1 MPKMNTNTT
10 YHPYNYERLD
20 FRLPDFTRYA
30 WVSDQARAIWE
41 PRINQVTNML
51 LELEWR
57 AIAAGVRCCALRTV
71 HPEQISS
78 LTTTLSPF
86 NIEIEPLQKI
96 ALSKNY
102 SASLQTPNDGEPF
115 TYWAVLGRKADT
127 EAFKCAYWKND
138 QNAIGGLL
146 GYPECCTRFFTEV
159 WVNQGCVDTT
169 WQMAHESLNSNLITS
184 HEIEIPQVSS
194 SNVLLRWLGVRSVFH
209 LPCRFDCEA
218 TQQLADNLADVAR
231 NGGFEEELA
240 WLSEMQR
247 WPVEWSALHGIAE
260 IKTPIVKIST
270 RTDATPQK
278 YTVRYLGDRYPEIG
292 VQGLTF
298 PYKRPAKRQVSDSQQ
313 YKAGLEN
320 PIQTIDEDYKRF
332 EWYFRDNGFS
342 SGYAMDMSHQPILNL
357 ACSCLSQSSSRI
369 LDLGCGNGVLL
380 HKIWFNHQNVIPCG
394 IDVIP
399 EKIAHAKLLLPEY
412 EDNFATANIFDVES
426 FWSSNEEYSL
436 VILMLGR
443 LIEVPPIQINQLLS
457 RLKDQTSQVLVYAY
471 DDYIREY
478 GSLEQMAK
486 QIGIEL
492 LNFEN
497 SSNVCLAK
505 VTA

>member
-10 YHPYNYERLD
+10 YQPYNYQRLD

-30 WVSDQARAIWE
+30 WVSDPARAIWE

-57 AIAAGVRCCALRTV
+57 AIASGVRRCALRTV
-71 HPEQISS
+71 HPEQVSS

-96 ALSKNY
+96 AISKNY
-102 SASLQTPNDGEPF
+102 SASLQTANEDEPF
-115 TYWAVLGRKADT
+115 TYWAVLGRKADI
-127 EAFKCAYWKND
+127 EAFKYAYWEND
-138 QNAIGGLL
+138 QDAIGRLL

-184 HEIEIPQVSS
+184 HEIEIPQVSN
-194 SNVLLRWLGVRSVFH
+194 SNILLRWLGVRAVFH

-231 NGGFEEELA
+231 NAGFDEELA
-240 WLSEMQR
+240 WLSEMLR

-260 IKTPIVKIST
+260 IKTPVVKIST

-298 PYKRPAKRQVSDSQQ
+298 PYKRPAKRKVSDSQQ

-342 SGYAMDMSHQPILNL
+342 SGYAMDISHQPILNL
-357 ACSCLSQSSSRI
+357 ACSCLSQSSGKI
-369 LDLGCGNGVLL
+369 LDLGCGNGALL
-380 HKIWFNHQNVIPCG
+380 GKIWLKHQSVIPYG
-394 IDVIP
+394 VDLIS

-412 EDNFATANIFDVES
+412 EDNFAIANIFDVES
-426 FWSSNEEYSL
+426 FWTSNEKYSL

-486 QIGIEL
+486 QIGVEL
-492 LNFEN
+492 LNFEA

-505 VTA
+505 FTA

>member
-10 YHPYNYERLD
+10 YQPYNYQRLD

-30 WVSDQARAIWE
+30 WVSDPARAIWE

-57 AIAAGVRCCALRTV
+57 AIAAGVRRCALRTV

-102 SASLQTPNDGEPF
+102 SASLQTPNEDEPF

-127 EAFKCAYWKND
+127 EAFKYAYWEND
-138 QNAIGGLL
+138 QDAIGRLL

-169 WQMAHESLNSNLITS
+169 WQMAHESLNRNLITS

-194 SNVLLRWLGVRSVFH
+194 NNILLRWLGVRAVFH

-231 NGGFEEELA
+231 NAGFDEELA
-240 WLSEMQR
+240 WLSEMLR

-260 IKTPIVKIST
+260 IKTPVVKIST
-270 RTDATPQK
+270 RTDATSQK
-278 YTVRYLGDRYPEIG
+278 YTVQYLGDTYPEKGI
-292 VQGLTF
+292 QGLTF
-298 PYKRPAKRQVSDSQQ
+298 PYKQPAKRQVSESKQ
-313 YKAGLEN
+313 YKAGMEN
-320 PIQTIDEDYKRF
+320 PIQTLDETYERF

-342 SGYAMDMSHQPILNL
+342 SRYAMDRSHQPILDL
-357 ACSCLSQSSSRI
+357 ACSCLSQASGKV
-369 LDLGCGNGVLL
+369 LDLGCGNSALL
-380 HKIWFNHQNVIPCG
+380 RKIWLKHQAIIPCG
-394 IDVIP
+394 VDVIP
-399 EKIAHAKLLLPEY
+399 EKINHAKLLLPKY
-412 EDNFATANIFDVES
+412 KDNFAIANIFDVES
-426 FWSSNEEYSL
+426 FWLSNEEYAL
-436 VILMLGR
+436 AILMLGR
-443 LIEVPPIQINQLLS
+443 FIEVAPIQTNQLLS
-457 RLKDQTSQVLVYAY
+457 RLKTKASQVLVYAY

-478 GSLEQMAK
+478 GSLEQMAN
-486 QIGIEL
+486 QIGVKL
-492 LNFEN
+492 LNSETGA
-497 SSNVCLAK
+497 NVSLAK
-505 VTA
+505 ITA

>member
-1 MPKMNTNTT
+1 
-10 YHPYNYERLD
+10 
-20 FRLPDFTRYA
+20 
-30 WVSDQARAIWE
+30 VSG
-41 PRINQVTNML
+41 N
-51 LELEWR
+51 
-57 AIAAGVRCCALRTV
+57 
-71 HPEQISS
+71 
-78 LTTTLSPF
+78 
-86 NIEIEPLQKI
+86 NI
-96 ALSKNY
+96 
-102 SASLQTPNDGEPF
+102 
-115 TYWAVLGRKADT
+115 
-127 EAFKCAYWKND
+127 
-138 QNAIGGLL
+138 
-146 GYPECCTRFFTEV
+146 
-159 WVNQGCVDTT
+159 
-169 WQMAHESLNSNLITS
+169 
-184 HEIEIPQVSS
+184 
-194 SNVLLRWLGVRSVFH
+194 LLRWLGVRAVFH

-218 TQQLADNLADVAR
+218 TQQLADNLANVAR
-231 NGGFEEELA
+231 NAGFDEELA
-240 WLSEMQR
+240 WLSEMLR

-260 IKTPIVKIST
+260 IKTPVVKIST

-298 PYKRPAKRQVSDSQQ
+298 PYKQPAKRKVSDSQQ

-320 PIQTIDEDYKRF
+320 PIQTIDGDYKRF

-342 SGYAMDMSHQPILNL
+342 SGYAMDISHQPILNL
-357 ACSCLSQSSSRI
+357 ACSCLSQSSGRI

-399 EKIAHAKLLLPEY
+399 EKIDHAKLLLPEY
-412 EDNFATANIFDVES
+412 KNNFAIANIFDVES
-426 FWSSNEEYSL
+426 FWPSNETYSL

-486 QIGIEL
+486 QIGVEL
-492 LNFEN
+492 LDFEA
-497 SSNVCLAK
+497 SSNVCLPK
-505 VTA
+505 VTAWSL